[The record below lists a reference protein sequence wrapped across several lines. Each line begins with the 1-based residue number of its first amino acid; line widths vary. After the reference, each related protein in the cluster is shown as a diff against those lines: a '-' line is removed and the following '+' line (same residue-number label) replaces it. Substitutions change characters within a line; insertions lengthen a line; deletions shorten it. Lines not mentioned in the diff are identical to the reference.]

1 MENRF
6 HKNDKRKSNKI
17 VNYLHLKKCE
27 IQPHFKSQTCVLTD
41 CTYLYEA
48 HNDEG
53 TSSIPMYSSATVSNR
68 QVTCSS

>member
-1 MENRF
+1 MQ
-6 HKNDKRKSNKI
+6 RKSYKI

-53 TSSIPMYSSATVSNR
+53 TSSIPM
-68 QVTCSS
+68 